1 MTLFLEGNI
10 WVWKCLFMLES
21 KYKQITYTHWCI
33 HVHMGRQ
40 SRVRACARASKSVC
54 VRVCVYALFLQ
65 IPGKCIFT
73 PTDEL
78 YLFAR
83 VLQWLRGVT
92 MFLCASRIG
101 THIRVKIRA
110 HFELHQ
116 MLKDFCLSPVI
127 SSQWVR
133 VLTGIILLTAGLS
146 LTSRSSPE
154 LTWTCAIQHGKKKT
168 M

>member
-1 MTLFLEGNI
+1 MGVEVPFHVRIKIQTDNIHTLMHPCAHGQTI
-10 WVWKCLFMLES
+10 TCACVCES
-21 KYKQITYTHWCI
+21 EQEC
-33 HVHMGRQ
+33 
-40 SRVRACARASKSVC
+40 VRA
-54 VRVCVYALFLQ
+54 CVYALFLQ